1 MQNSYLGAQ
10 LFVVDS
16 FKTARRC
23 DLGELYRLVSSDI
36 DVNVRD
42 GVAKRYIA

>member
-16 FKTARRC
+16 FKTTRRC

>member
-1 MQNSYLGAQ
+1 MGVQ

-16 FKTARRC
+16 FKTTRRC
-23 DLGELYRLVSSDI
+23 DLGELYRLVSSDV

-42 GVAKRYIA
+42 VVAKRYFA